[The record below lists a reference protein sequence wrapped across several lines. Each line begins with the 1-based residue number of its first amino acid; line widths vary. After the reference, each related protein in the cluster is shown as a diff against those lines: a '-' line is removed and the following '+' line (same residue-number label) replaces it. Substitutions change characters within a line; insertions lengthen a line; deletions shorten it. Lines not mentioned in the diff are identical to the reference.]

1 MCALFLTNAIWWRK
15 CPPHWDVPK
24 IVGGEERP
32 SFLSECCWWPL
43 LRDHLNSL
51 HILSQDAVFI
61 ERSSIQEAALF
72 VLLHNKS
79 VQDLTPKHKIICSS
93 LQISLR
99 KKLSPRFICI
109 PVMLL
114 LDKHQCTSDLLY
126 LQFVFVFVFVFAKHT
141 RDNTNDKAVQV
152 RTLHTGRGAGC
163 HLISFSRPAQSK
175 FEVQPP
181 PEHHFVEQRTH
192 YCSVTQEIGPCSA
205 CSAYCK
211 LHKLLQMF
219 YILYRL

>member
-15 CPPHWDVPK
+15 CPPRWDVPK

-72 VLLHNKS
+72 VLFYNKS

-99 KKLSPRFICI
+99 RKLSPRFICI

-126 LQFVFVFVFVFAKHT
+126 LHFVFVFVCLPNT
-141 RDNTNDKAVQV
+141 RATT
-152 RTLHTGRGAGC
+152 RTTWQCKCAPCTAAEELVATSSLFLDRLNLNLKC
-163 HLISFSRPAQSK
+163 N
-175 FEVQPP
+175 
-181 PEHHFVEQRTH
+181 HHPST
-192 YCSVTQEIGPCSA
+192 T
-205 CSAYCK
+205 
-211 LHKLLQMF
+211 L
-219 YILYRL
+219 

>member
-1 MCALFLTNAIWWRK
+1 M
-15 CPPHWDVPK
+15 
-24 IVGGEERP
+24 
-32 SFLSECCWWPL
+32 
-43 LRDHLNSL
+43 RDHLNSL

-72 VLLHNKS
+72 VLLYNKS
-79 VQDLTPKHKIICSS
+79 VQDLTPKHRIICSS
-93 LQISLR
+93 LQIYL
-99 KKLSPRFICI
+99 
-109 PVMLL
+109 
-114 LDKHQCTSDLLY
+114 TSFY
-126 LQFVFVFVFVFAKHT
+126 LHSCYVAAGQASMHFRLVVFAVCVCVCVFAKHT

-163 HLISFSRPAQSK
+163 HLISFSLPAQSK

-205 CSAYCK
+205 CSV
-211 LHKLLQMF
+211 
-219 YILYRL
+219 